1 MQQCEM
7 KTCLPATNLLGPLAS
22 PPLLPLDAPC
32 ILHHTKLKQKRRKH
46 GEAPN
51 YIHMPTTT
59 RPPLATATWS
69 GRRTRL
75 WGDAGSGRATFQERN
90 GNKTRTANNCS
101 YITLILSLRLFSLYI
116 CLFALQLRLAVIR
129 RLFLFASRC
138 LSQRARNAVE
148 SFYRFPLQRRAFGTL
163 SFRAVHVP
171 PLRATRRP
179 VFANR
184 TEAHVHTYLCTYI
197 YTLHDS
203 VSVLWTPFGWHVAD
217 LEPRK
222 CTVWACECVRCSAKS
237 NSETCHIRQTNI
249 ITRQQTERQHSSR
262 SKEGNKGKGNAN
274 RFPLPTTTIR
284 TPTTA
289 TTRRCGATLSGL
301 LYFKFTFNDFSS
313 CGGVGGKSAGGRGDK
328 ATARQKSKWWTE
340 RKQHAALV
348 TKTQRIL
355 MRLGRC

>member
-75 WGDAGSGRATFQERN
+75 WGDAGSGRGTFQERN

-148 SFYRFPLQRRAFGTL
+148 SFYRFPLQRTELLALFPSALCTFPLCVQRAGRFLPT
-163 SFRAVHVP
+163 AQKH
-171 PLRATRRP
+171 TYIH
-179 VFANR
+179 
-184 TEAHVHTYLCTYI
+184 TYVHTYTRCMTPCLFCGRHLADTWL
-197 YTLHDS
+197 TWSPENALFEH
-203 VSVLWTPFGWHVAD
+203 VSVCDAV
-217 LEPRK
+217 
-222 CTVWACECVRCSAKS
+222 
-237 NSETCHIRQTNI
+237 Q
-249 ITRQQTERQHSSR
+249 
-262 SKEGNKGKGNAN
+262 N
-274 RFPLPTTTIR
+274 RIQR
-284 TPTTA
+284 HA
-289 TTRRCGATLSGL
+289 T
-301 LYFKFTFNDFSS
+301 
-313 CGGVGGKSAGGRGDK
+313 
-328 ATARQKSKWWTE
+328 
-340 RKQHAALV
+340 
-348 TKTQRIL
+348 
-355 MRLGRC
+355 